1 MKYNRSF
8 YCKKITQAVNFSN
21 KGKKIYG
28 NEVRF
33 HDDLD
38 WQVIDNKGVWTDVF
52 LEIGRGRG
60 SSVFA
65 FTACSSYASQD
76 HVTGCVPEFE
86 RDLESGLWDLYLH
99 QKYLSHRDVGYLCRK
114 WVELQGP
121 IEGLCGCNVYFNGER
136 CGHTWASQQYPRDQI
151 VSSMDDLYGIE
162 RYVPIN
168 IGRGVCS

>member
-1 MKYNRSF
+1 MKYTRSF

-60 SSVFA
+60 GSVFA
-65 FTACSSYASQD
+65 FTACSSFASQD

-86 RDLESGLWDLYLH
+86 RDLESGLWDLYMH
-99 QKYLSHRDVGYLCRK
+99 QKYISHRDVGYLCKK
-114 WVELQGP
+114 WVELQSP
-121 IEGLCGCNVYFNGER
+121 IEGILGCNVYFNGKR
-136 CGHTWASQQYPRDQI
+136 CGYTWASQQYPRDQI
-151 VSSMDDLYGIE
+151 VTSLDDIYGIE
-162 RYVPIN
+162 RYTPIKMS
-168 IGRGVCS
+168 RGVCS